1 MHLDLPLERLIQL
14 PQAVAGECSYGG
26 VLGALAGEL
35 RSILPFDHLDMVILV
50 EDGQDH
56 ICFETPVSTVW
67 SSFAKEPKP
76 TGLSPA
82 RSVLKGYVPHILTG
96 DAYKDKRF
104 HFSGAINQPIYEA
117 ALRSRI
123 IVPLRMRG
131 AIFGS
136 ISISRHSVMSFTLR
150 DLIIGQH
157 CADLIA
163 PYLFALKTEYGRS
176 LQDANEARAL
186 RGSLLKLAGHLEGEK
201 RRLGMDLHDQ
211 TIADLSRIAHK
222 LARGIDAN
230 IDLKPV
236 LAELHADVIS
246 CLTELRR
253 IVDDARP
260 MMLELFGFAEAVEQ
274 CMIRARNGMAR
285 PMRLRFDDRTKA
297 AFDRMNDVDRTPI
310 YRIVQEGINN
320 AVRHSRGETLIVR
333 MWVEDGCGRIDIEDD
348 GIGGLDWHS
357 PRGVSHMRIRAAIAG
372 ARITAV
378 SAKHGSGTRL
388 RLAVPL
394 PDSFIRKIA

>member
-35 RSILPFDHLDMVILV
+35 KSILPFDHLDMVILV
-50 EDGQDH
+50 DGGRDH

-67 SSFAKEPKP
+67 SSLAKEPKP
-76 TGLSPA
+76 TGVSPA
-82 RSVLKGYVPHILTG
+82 RSVLKGYVPHILTD
-96 DAYKDKRF
+96 DAFKDERF
-104 HFSGAINQPIYEA
+104 HFRGAINQPIYDA
-117 ALRSRI
+117 SLRSRI
-123 IVPLRMRG
+123 IVPLRVRG
-131 AIFGS
+131 TIFGS
-136 ISISRHSVMSFTLR
+136 ISISRHSVKSYSLR

-163 PYLFALKTEYGRS
+163 PYLFALKTEHGRT
-176 LQDANEARAL
+176 LPHAHEAGSL

-211 TIADLSRIAHK
+211 TIADISRIAQK
-222 LARGIDAN
+222 LSRGMGDSV
-230 IDLKPV
+230 DLKPL
-236 LAELHADVIS
+236 LAELHADVLS

-260 MMLELFGFAEAVEQ
+260 AMLELFGFAEAVEQ
-274 CMIRARNGMAR
+274 CMLRARNAMAR
-285 PMRLRFDDRTKA
+285 PMRLHFEDRTEA
-297 AFDRMNDVDRTPI
+297 AFDRMADVDRTLL

-320 AVRHSRGETLIVR
+320 AVQHSRGQNLTVR
-333 MWVEDGCGRIDIEDD
+333 MWLEDGCGRIDIEDD
-348 GIGGLDWHS
+348 GIGGLDWKS
-357 PRGVSHMRIRAAIAG
+357 PRGVSHMRIRAAIVG
-372 ARITAV
+372 ADISV
-378 SAKHGSGTRL
+378 SSSRRGRGTRL

-394 PDSFIRKIA
+394 PSLLQMIA

>member
-35 RSILPFDHLDMVILV
+35 KSILPFDHLDMVILV
-50 EDGQDH
+50 DGGRDH

-67 SSFAKEPKP
+67 SSLAKEPKP
-76 TGLSPA
+76 TGVSPA
-82 RSVLKGYVPHILTG
+82 RSVLKGYVPHILTD
-96 DAYKDKRF
+96 DAFKDERF
-104 HFSGAINQPIYEA
+104 HFRGAINQPIYDA
-117 ALRSRI
+117 SLRSRI
-123 IVPLRMRG
+123 IVPLRVRG
-131 AIFGS
+131 TIFGS
-136 ISISRHSVMSFTLR
+136 ISISRHSVKSYSLR

-163 PYLFALKTEYGRS
+163 PYLFALKTEHGRT
-176 LQDANEARAL
+176 LPHAHEAGSL

-211 TIADLSRIAHK
+211 TIADLSRIAQK
-222 LARGIDAN
+222 LSRGMGDSV
-230 IDLKPV
+230 DLKPL
-236 LAELHADVIS
+236 LAELHADVLS

-260 MMLELFGFAEAVEQ
+260 AMLELFGFAEAVEQ
-274 CMIRARNGMAR
+274 CMLRARNAMAR
-285 PMRLRFDDRTKA
+285 PMRLHFEDRTEA
-297 AFDRMNDVDRTPI
+297 AFDRMADVDRTLL

-320 AVRHSRGETLIVR
+320 AVQHSRGQNLTVQ
-333 MWVEDGCGRIDIEDD
+333 MWLEDGCGRIDIEDD
-348 GIGGLDWHS
+348 GIGGLDWKS
-357 PRGVSHMRIRAAIAG
+357 PRGVSHMRIRAAIVG
-372 ARITAV
+372 ADISV
-378 SAKHGSGTRL
+378 SSSRRGRGTRL

-394 PDSFIRKIA
+394 PSLLQMIA

>member
-35 RSILPFDHLDMVILV
+35 KSILPFDHLDMVILV
-50 EDGQDH
+50 DGGRDH

-67 SSFAKEPKP
+67 SSLAKEPKP
-76 TGLSPA
+76 TGVSPA
-82 RSVLKGYVPHILTG
+82 RSVLKGYVPHILTD
-96 DAYKDKRF
+96 DAFKDERF
-104 HFSGAINQPIYEA
+104 HFRGAINQPIYDA
-117 ALRSRI
+117 SLRSRI
-123 IVPLRMRG
+123 IVPLRVRG
-131 AIFGS
+131 TIFGS
-136 ISISRHSVMSFTLR
+136 ISISRHSVKSYSLR

-163 PYLFALKTEYGRS
+163 PYLFALKTEHGRP
-176 LQDANEARAL
+176 LPHAHEAGSL

-211 TIADLSRIAHK
+211 TIADLSRIAQK
-222 LARGIDAN
+222 LSRGMGDSV
-230 IDLKPV
+230 DLKPL
-236 LAELHADVIS
+236 LAELHADVLS

-260 MMLELFGFAEAVEQ
+260 AMLELFGFAEAVEQ
-274 CMIRARNGMAR
+274 CMLRARNAMAR
-285 PMRLRFDDRTKA
+285 PMRLHFEDRTEA
-297 AFDRMNDVDRTPI
+297 AFDRMADVDRTLL

-320 AVRHSRGETLIVR
+320 AVQHSRGQNLTVR
-333 MWVEDGCGRIDIEDD
+333 MWLEDGCGRIDIEDD
-348 GIGGLDWHS
+348 GIGGLDWKS
-357 PRGVSHMRIRAAIAG
+357 PRGVSHMRIRAAIVG
-372 ARITAV
+372 ADISV
-378 SAKHGSGTRL
+378 SSSRRGRGTRL

-394 PDSFIRKIA
+394 PSLLQMIA

>member
-35 RSILPFDHLDMVILV
+35 KSILPFDHLDMVILV
-50 EDGQDH
+50 DGGRDH

-67 SSFAKEPKP
+67 SSLAKEPKP
-76 TGLSPA
+76 TGVSPA
-82 RSVLKGYVPHILTG
+82 RSVLKGYVPHILTD
-96 DAYKDKRF
+96 DAFKDERF
-104 HFSGAINQPIYEA
+104 HFRGAINQPIYDA
-117 ALRSRI
+117 SLRSRI
-123 IVPLRMRG
+123 IVPLRVRG
-131 AIFGS
+131 TIFGS
-136 ISISRHSVMSFTLR
+136 ISISRHSVKSYSLR

-163 PYLFALKTEYGRS
+163 PYLFALKTEHGRT
-176 LQDANEARAL
+176 LPHAHEAGSL

-211 TIADLSRIAHK
+211 TIADLSRIAQK
-222 LARGIDAN
+222 LSRGMGDSV
-230 IDLKPV
+230 DLKPL
-236 LAELHADVIS
+236 LAELHADVLS

-260 MMLELFGFAEAVEQ
+260 AILELFGFAEAVEQ
-274 CMIRARNGMAR
+274 CMLRARNAMAR
-285 PMRLRFDDRTKA
+285 PMRLHFEDRTEA
-297 AFDRMNDVDRTPI
+297 AFDRMADVDRTLL

-320 AVRHSRGETLIVR
+320 AVQHSRGQNLTVR
-333 MWVEDGCGRIDIEDD
+333 MWLEDGCGRIDIEDD
-348 GIGGLDWHS
+348 GIGGLDWKS
-357 PRGVSHMRIRAAIAG
+357 PRGVSHMRIRAAIVG
-372 ARITAV
+372 ADISV
-378 SAKHGSGTRL
+378 SSSRRGRGTRL

-394 PDSFIRKIA
+394 PSLLQMIA

>member
-35 RSILPFDHLDMVILV
+35 KSILPFDHLDMVILV
-50 EDGQDH
+50 DGGRDH

-67 SSFAKEPKP
+67 SSLAKEPKP
-76 TGLSPA
+76 TGVSPA
-82 RSVLKGYVPHILTG
+82 RSVLKGYVPHILTD
-96 DAYKDKRF
+96 DAFKDERF
-104 HFSGAINQPIYEA
+104 HFRGAINQPIYDA
-117 ALRSRI
+117 SLRSRI
-123 IVPLRMRG
+123 IVPLRVRG
-131 AIFGS
+131 TIFGS
-136 ISISRHSVMSFTLR
+136 ISISRHSVKSYSLR

-163 PYLFALKTEYGRS
+163 PYLFALKTEHGRT
-176 LQDANEARAL
+176 LPHAHEAGSL

-211 TIADLSRIAHK
+211 TIADLSRIAQK
-222 LARGIDAN
+222 LSRGMGDSV
-230 IDLKPV
+230 DLKPL
-236 LAELHADVIS
+236 LAELHADVLS

-260 MMLELFGFAEAVEQ
+260 AMLELFGFAEAVEQ
-274 CMIRARNGMAR
+274 CMLRARNAMAR
-285 PMRLRFDDRTKA
+285 PMRLHFEDRTEA
-297 AFDRMNDVDRTPI
+297 AFDRMADVDRTLL

-320 AVRHSRGETLIVR
+320 AVQHSRGQNLTVR
-333 MWVEDGCGRIDIEDD
+333 MWLEDGCGRIDIEDD
-348 GIGGLDWHS
+348 GIGGLDWKS
-357 PRGVSHMRIRAAIAG
+357 PRGVSHMRIRAAIVG
-372 ARITAV
+372 ADISV
-378 SAKHGSGTRL
+378 SSSRRGRGTRL

-394 PDSFIRKIA
+394 PSLLQMIA